1 MDRYLH
7 DFFRYF
13 VHHLQLYTKIL
24 DSEKATG
31 SLCKFS
37 HADHGHEFGANMA
50 NQELTKNHKEPKH
63 FHWAQPT
70 GFTWFY
76 DSWISSHM
84 VAARFST
91 KDGLYIRIYIYR
103 YSSYNVSYIMFY
115 LGGYKATL
123 FRAQV
128 SPCSN
133 SLHTLAAL
141 SRADSL
147 ARKSGDLVL
156 ESYKFT
162 TWWQVHCYHEG
173 ILSLNSSKWR
183 IASFSVWLNKKWKL
197 IVWCALLFFSK
208 FREACMHMHQSIP
221 KCTKVLC
228 FRRLKSARDMCVV
241 LL

>member
-1 MDRYLH
+1 MDRSWTDTCMIFSDILFITCSYIR
-7 DFFRYF
+7 RYW
-13 VHHLQLYTKIL
+13 IL
-24 DSEKATG
+24 KRPLEV
-31 SLCKFS
+31 C
-37 HADHGHEFGANMA
+37 ANLAMQTTVT
-50 NQELTKNHKEPKH
+50 NLGPTWPTKNSQRITKNPSIFIEHSQQVSH
-63 FHWAQPT
+63 
-70 GFTWFY
+70 GFTTLEFLAIWWLRGFLQK
-76 DSWISSHM
+76 M
-84 VAARFST
+84 
-91 KDGLYIRIYIYR
+91 GYIYVYIYR

-183 IASFSVWLNKKWKL
+183 IASFSVWLNKK
-197 IVWCALLFFSK
+197 
-208 FREACMHMHQSIP
+208 
-221 KCTKVLC
+221 
-228 FRRLKSARDMCVV
+228 
-241 LL
+241 